1 MSLETLADHA
11 FAPVALALED
21 GRIPGAALGIAT
33 ADGQRALRW
42 GGVATTLPKPEALQ
56 RDTSFDLASLTK
68 VIVTVT
74 EILRLVEE
82 GVLDLDDPLAKHLP
96 DAAPLH
102 GAIPLRRLIDHSSG
116 LPAQERIYLWPGPA
130 DQRRTAVIRKHW
142 PVKTEPVYS
151 DINYMLLGF
160 VVERWRGVAFGQLP
174 VGTGLSFAPVPAQ
187 SAATEV
193 CAVRN
198 RLLRG
203 EVHDENACAL
213 GAPAGHAGLFGTLA
227 AVLRFAAGMLDGTTF
242 SPSGLARIRQPVSP
256 TRTLGFELRH
266 DGWAG
271 GDRAS
276 PGSIGHTGFTGT
288 GLWVDFER
296 GVAWTLLTNRVHP
309 SRDRRS
315 DIAQLRREV
324 GDRITSG
331 VRSEMVS
338 RE

>member
-42 GGVATTLPKPEALQ
+42 GGVATTLPKPEPLA
-56 RDTSFDLASLTK
+56 RDTWFDLASLTK

-102 GAIPLRRLIDHSSG
+102 GAITLRRLIDHSSG

-130 DQRRTAVIRKHW
+130 DQRRAAVIRKHW
-142 PVKTEPVYS
+142 PVKAEPVYS

-160 VVERWRGVAFGQLP
+160 VVERWRGVAFSQLP

-203 EVHDENACAL
+203 EVHDENAWSL
-213 GAPAGHAGLFGTLA
+213 GGAAGHAGLFGTVRGVLDFALELLRGRLLSPA
-227 AVLRFAAGMLDGTTF
+227 AMVELCAPQSTPGRALGWERRHPGWKGGSLC
-242 SPSGLARIRQPVSP
+242 SP
-256 TRTLGFELRH
+256 RT
-266 DGWAG
+266 
-271 GDRAS
+271 
-276 PGSIGHTGFTGT
+276 IGHLGFTGT
-288 GLWVDFER
+288 GLWIDLDR
-296 GVAWTLLTNRVHP
+296 GIAWTLLTNRVHP
-309 SRDRRS
+309 SREVDTGIQDLRLSVGNR
-315 DIAQLRREV
+315 IAARWR
-324 GDRITSG
+324 DWA
-331 VRSEMVS
+331 
-338 RE
+338 

>member
-42 GGVATTLPKPEALQ
+42 GGVATTLPKPEPLA
-56 RDTSFDLASLTK
+56 RDTWFDLASLTK

-203 EVHDENACAL
+203 EVHDENAWSL
-213 GAPAGHAGLFGTLA
+213 GGAAGHAGLFGTVRGVLDFALELLRGRLLSPA
-227 AVLRFAAGMLDGTTF
+227 AMVELSAPQSTPGRALGWERRHPGWKGGSLCSLRT
-242 SPSGLARIRQPVSP
+242 
-256 TRTLGFELRH
+256 
-266 DGWAG
+266 
-271 GDRAS
+271 
-276 PGSIGHTGFTGT
+276 IGHLGFTGT
-288 GLWVDFER
+288 GLWIDLDR
-296 GVAWTLLTNRVHP
+296 GIAWTLLTNRVHP
-309 SRDRRS
+309 SREVETGIQDLRLSVGNR
-315 DIAQLRREV
+315 IAARWR
-324 GDRITSG
+324 DWA
-331 VRSEMVS
+331 
-338 RE
+338 